1 MDGRMMDG
9 REQSSDH
16 DAAMRQLATA
26 AKEASRKLLAVSGA
40 QKNRVLSR
48 VADALRGPAGDVVI
62 AANAEDLKVA
72 HAAGTSGALL
82 DRLMLNRDRVDG
94 IARAVEAILA
104 LPDPVGAIDGM
115 RVLPN
120 GLQVGQMRVPLG
132 VIAMVYEARPNVTID
147 AAALCLKSSNA
158 CVLRGG
164 KEAFHSNQALA
175 GVFGDALAAE
185 GLPAACVSLVPTT
198 ERAATLS
205 LLGLTGL
212 IDVVIPRGGEGLI
225 RFVTDHARVPVIQHY
240 KGVCHVYVDGDAE
253 LEMARQITLNA
264 KVQRPGVCNALETL
278 LIDTACAPS
287 LLPEIAKSLIAAG
300 VELRGDARAC
310 QIVAAMKPA
319 DASDWDAEYLD
330 LILAVAVVDG
340 IDGALTHIAAH
351 GSNHTEVIVTRDYQ
365 RAKRFIREV
374 DASAVF
380 VNASTRFNDGGELG
394 LGAEIGISTT
404 KLHAYGPMGLR
415 ELTTLKWIAYGDGQV
430 RQ

>member
-1 MDGRMMDG
+1 MDGQ
-9 REQSSDH
+9 EHVSEL

-48 VADALRGPAGDVVI
+48 VAQALRGAAGDRVI
-62 AANAEDLKVA
+62 EDNAKDIQLAESNGLSAAMIDRLK
-72 HAAGTSGALL
+72 L
-82 DRLMLNRDRVDG
+82 DRKRVDG
-94 IARAVEAILA
+94 IAHAVEEIIA
-104 LPDPVGAIDGM
+104 LPDPVGAVDSM

-175 GVFGDALAAE
+175 RVFAEALEAE

-198 ERAATLS
+198 ERAATLA
-205 LLGLTGL
+205 LLKLSGL

-225 RFVTDHARVPVIQHY
+225 RFVTEHARVPVIQHY
-240 KGVCHVYVDGDAE
+240 KGVCHVYVDGDADVQ
-253 LEMARQITLNA
+253 MAQRITLNA
-264 KVQRPGVCNALETL
+264 KAQRPGVCNALETL
-278 LIDTACAPS
+278 LVDVACAS
-287 LLPEIAKSLIAAG
+287 TMLPQLSTALREAR

-310 QIVAAMKPA
+310 AIVPDMKAAEP
-319 DASDWDAEYLD
+319 SDWDAEYLD
-330 LILAVAVVDG
+330 LVLAVAVVDG
-340 IDGALTHIAAH
+340 LDGALAHIAAH
-351 GSNHTEVIVTRDYQ
+351 GSNHTEVIVTRNYE
-365 RAKRFIREV
+365 RAQRFIREV
-374 DASAVF
+374 DASGVF

>member
-1 MDGRMMDG
+1 MDGQQQTADL
-9 REQSSDH
+9 EI
-16 DAAMRQLATA
+16 AMRELATR
-26 AKEASRKLLAVSGA
+26 AKDASRTLLGVSGA
-40 QKNRVLSR
+40 QKNRVLQR
-48 VADALRGPAGDVVI
+48 VALALRGPAGDRVI
-62 AANAEDLKVA
+62 VENAKDLAVGE
-72 HAAGTSGALL
+72 AAGLSGALL
-82 DRLMLNRDRVDG
+82 DRLKLDRKRVDG
-94 IARAVEAILA
+94 IAHAVEEILA
-104 LPDPVGAIDGM
+104 LPDPVGAVDAM

-175 GVFGDALAAE
+175 RVFGEALEAE

-198 ERAATLS
+198 ERAATLA
-205 LLGLTGL
+205 LLGLSGL

-225 RFVTDHARVPVIQHY
+225 RFVTEHARVPVIQHY
-240 KGVCHVYVDGDAE
+240 KGVCHTYIDADAD
-253 LEMARQITLNA
+253 LEMARQIVLNA

-278 LIDTACAPS
+278 LVDAACPPNVLS
-287 LLPEIAKSLIAAG
+287 ELAKSLTAAG
-300 VELRGDARAC
+300 VELRGDARARA
-310 QIVAAMKPA
+310 QVPTMKTA

-330 LILAVAVVDG
+330 LVLAVAVVDG
-340 IDGALTHIAAH
+340 LDGALQHIAKH
-351 GSNHTEVIVTRDYQ
+351 GSNHTEVIVTRDYA
-365 RAKRFIREV
+365 RAQRFIREV

-415 ELTTLKWIAYGDGQV
+415 ELTTLKWIAYGSGQV
-430 RQ
+430 RA